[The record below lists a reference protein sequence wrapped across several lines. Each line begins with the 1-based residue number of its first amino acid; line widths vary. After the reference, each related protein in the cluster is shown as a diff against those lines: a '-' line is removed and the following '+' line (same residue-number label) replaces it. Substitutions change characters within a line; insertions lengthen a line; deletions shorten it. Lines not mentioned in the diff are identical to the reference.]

1 MLDISLTPYIQGG
14 VAGASVMASVW
25 LLSMYAQE
33 TAQGP
38 VPWVPF
44 KVPYIGKKDEGG
56 DN

>member
-1 MLDISLTPYIQGG
+1 
-14 VAGASVMASVW
+14 VW

-44 KVPYIGKKDEGG
+44 KVPYIGKKDDGG